1 MSQEELDVAFDHVLA
16 LGGLVDAAFAGQA
29 AAEIDTLQWITERT
43 FSKAQATT
51 LHDRLHHSLGGIF
64 AGISHPRFA
73 TVALALS
80 AKGAAKLGIE
90 GPRAVGD
97 ASV

>member
-29 AAEIDTLQWITERT
+29 AAEIDTLRRVTGRT
-43 FSKAQATT
+43 FSKAESTT
-51 LHDRLHHSLGGIF
+51 LHDRLHQSLGGIF
-64 AGISHPRFA
+64 AGIGLSHPRFA

-80 AKGAAKLGIE
+80 ANGASKLGIE
-90 GPRAVGD
+90 GTSTR
-97 ASV
+97 